1 MQQVF
6 IPGPSSQQHTTLSN
20 GVCLISKTP
29 YRHPAFFPRWS
40 KLHSKQ
46 GNDGEPSPA
55 SFSYERP
62 PSRAAAGRPRRGAI
76 YLISGLSG
84 LVLWRRGGRFA
95 VVA

>member
-1 MQQVF
+1 MTASDRIRRGVC
-6 IPGPSSQQHTTLSN
+6 LVEKD

-29 YRHPAFFPRWS
+29 CRHPAFFPRWS

-62 PSRAAAGRPRRGAI
+62 LSRGAARDAAQS
-76 YLISGLSG
+76 ISSADSADSFC
-84 LVLWRRGGRFA
+84 GGAA
-95 VVA
+95 VVGGSGAE

>member
-1 MQQVF
+1 MKTASLGLLEV
-6 IPGPSSQQHTTLSN
+6 PVVVRVN

-29 YRHPAFFPRWS
+29 CRHPAFFPRWS

-62 PSRAAAGRPRRGAI
+62 PSRAAARDAAQSISSADSADSFCGGA
-76 YLISGLSG
+76 
-84 LVLWRRGGRFA
+84 A
-95 VVA
+95 VVGGSGAE